1 MRKALVTGG
10 AGFIGSHLV
19 KSLVDNDWQV
29 TVVDDLSA
37 GKLENLD
44 GKVKFRTVMSPMIEQ
59 FLSKVELEK
68 TQVLVITGDFVDPNV
83 VHHIH
88 NHGYTHVFHLA
99 ANPRVEFTVQY
110 PATSTEV
117 NVQKSVEL
125 MTACKNAKVEKFVF
139 ASSSSVY
146 GQPSWLPTSEVDAP
160 SKTQSPYGL
169 QKWVVE
175 EFMELYSRLYGFKSV
190 ALRFA
195 NVYGPN
201 SDGSSPYSTAI
212 GAWCNRLKNGQ
223 TLRSDG
229 DGEQSRDM
237 IYVTDVAE
245 ALRSCAEKDLD
256 KNFYAFNVG
265 TGVSYSNNVILQ
277 KIKDFVGEF
286 EIQQAPERPG
296 DVKHTL
302 LNIVNIADAVGWKA
316 QVTLDEGLRRTLVWW
331 QIPLRN

>member
-1 MRKALVTGG
+1 MNRKALVTGG

-44 GKVKFRTVMSPMIEQ
+44 GKVKFRAVFPQMIEQ
-59 FLSKVELEK
+59 FLSKVELERD
-68 TQVLVITGDFVDPNV
+68 QVLVITGDFVDSNV
-83 VHHIH
+83 IHHLH

-99 ANPRVEFTVQY
+99 ANPRIEFTVQY
-110 PATSTEV
+110 PATSTET
-117 NVQKSVEL
+117 NVQKSIEL
-125 MTACKNAKVEKFVF
+125 MTACKNAGVQKFVF
-139 ASSSSVY
+139 ASTSAVY
-146 GQPSWLPTSEVDAP
+146 GNPKSLPTSEEQAP
-160 SKTQSPYGL
+160 AKTKSPYGL

-175 EFMELYSRLYGFKSV
+175 EFMELYGSLYEFKSS

-212 GAWCNRLKNGQ
+212 GAWCNKLKNGQ
-223 TLRSDG
+223 PLRSDG

-237 IYVTDVAE
+237 IYVEDVAE
-245 ALRSCAEKDLD
+245 ALRFCAEKEMEG
-256 KNFYAFNVG
+256 NFHAFNVG
-265 TGVSYSNNVILQ
+265 TNLSYTNNQILQ
-277 KIKDFVGEF
+277 MLREQVGDFQ
-286 EIQQAPERPG
+286 IQHAPDRPG

-302 LNIVNIADAVGWKA
+302 LNNAKLVELGWKP
-316 QVTLDEGLRRTLVWW
+316 VYDLNRGLLETLKWWELV
-331 QIPLRN
+331 